1 LKNPSYAYG
10 KLKIMMNGNSI
21 RAETDFGMSVE
32 NDGEWTTQIKVP
44 RGVPTFGLA
53 GNNNEYPD
61 DDMLTKEG
69 IDVTGWNMSQSILA
83 NSWQVDDPEDP
94 E

>member
-1 LKNPSYAYG
+1 
-10 KLKIMMNGNSI
+10 MNGNFV
-21 RAETDFGMSVE
+21 RAETIFGLSVE
-32 NDGEWTTQIKVP
+32 NDGEWTALVKTS
-44 RGVPTFGLA
+44 RGLPTAGLA
-53 GNNNEYPD
+53 GNNNGDPS
-61 DDMLTKEG
+61 DDMVTKEG